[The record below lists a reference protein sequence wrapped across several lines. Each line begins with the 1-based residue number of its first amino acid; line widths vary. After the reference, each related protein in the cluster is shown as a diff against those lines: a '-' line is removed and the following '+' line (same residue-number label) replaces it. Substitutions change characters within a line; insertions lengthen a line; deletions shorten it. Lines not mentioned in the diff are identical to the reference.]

1 MAGDSKV
8 VPVKRALI
16 STSDKTG
23 VVDFCR
29 ELQKS
34 NVEIIST
41 GGTSRV
47 LKDEGINVVDIS
59 EITGFPEMMD
69 GRVKTLHPL
78 IHGGILAKR
87 DSQLHIKEA
96 EKNGIRFIDLLAIN
110 LYPFEETI
118 NSKNVKLSEAIEQI
132 DIGGPAMLRAGAK
145 NYEYVT
151 VITGYNDYATVTE
164 ELTQNHGGIALD
176 TRQRLA
182 VKAFRHTA
190 NYDSIIDTYL
200 SKTLLGEDILRL
212 QFTNGQPLRYGEN
225 WHQEARCYSEVN
237 ATCPGLSKAV
247 QLHGKQMSYNN
258 YTDADNALQTIRE
271 IKQIT
276 SKHAAVIVKHNNPC
290 GLATGTTQLQALKE
304 ALAGD
309 PISAF
314 GSILC
319 FNKPVTI
326 EAAQFLKG
334 IFVEL
339 ILAPAFEPEAL
350 EFLAHKNKD
359 LRLLELPK
367 LNESSAANNIYHY
380 ITGGV
385 LKQTADQGLYEKWE
399 TVTSNNPPDK
409 KYELAMFTIA
419 ACKHTKSNAITIGY
433 EYQTG
438 CYTLLAMG
446 AGQPNRVDSIKK
458 LAITKAHENLLTR
471 YETEQPEIGV
481 EEYYKQILS
490 ECVLTSDAFFP
501 FPDSIISSAK
511 AGIRYIVSPGGSIRD
526 KEVIAEA
533 NKLGVSLV
541 FTGMRH
547 FNH

>member
-1 MAGDSKV
+1 VAGDSKV

-23 VVDFCR
+23 IVDFCR
-29 ELQKS
+29 ELQRS

-41 GGTSRV
+41 GGTSMV

-69 GRVKTLHPL
+69 GRVKTLHPA

-87 DSQLHIKEA
+87 DSPLHIKEA
-96 EKNGIRFIDLLAIN
+96 EKNGIRFIDLLAVN

-118 NSKNVKLSEAIEQI
+118 NSKNVKLSEAIEHI

-145 NYEYVT
+145 NCEYVT
-151 VITGYNDYATVTE
+151 VITDYNDYTTVAE
-164 ELTQNHGGIALD
+164 ELSQTGGISLD

-190 NYDSIIDTYL
+190 DYDSTIDTYL

-212 QFTNGQPLRYGEN
+212 QFTNGRPLRYGEN
-225 WHQEARCYSEVN
+225 WHQEARCYSEEN
-237 ATCPGLSKAV
+237 ITGPGLSKAV

-258 YTDADNALQTIRE
+258 YIDADNALQTIRE
-271 IKQIT
+271 VEQIT
-276 SKHAAVIVKHNNPC
+276 NKHAAVIVKHNNPC
-290 GLATGTTQLQALKE
+290 GLATGITQLQALKE

-309 PISAF
+309 SISAF

-319 FNKPVTI
+319 FNEPVTLA
-326 EAAQFLKG
+326 AAQFLKG
-334 IFVEL
+334 KFVEL

-350 EFLAHKNKD
+350 EFLVHKSKD
-359 LRLLELPK
+359 LRLLKLPE
-367 LNESSAANNIYHY
+367 LNESSAANNTYHY
-380 ITGGV
+380 ITGGM
-385 LKQTADQGLYEKWE
+385 LKQTTDQGLYEKWE
-399 TVTSNNPPDK
+399 TVTRHNLPHK
-409 KYELAMFTIA
+409 KYELAVFTIA
-419 ACKHTKSNAITIGY
+419 ACKHTKSNAVTIGY

-446 AGQPNRVDSIKK
+446 AGQPNRVDAIKK
-458 LAITKAHENLLTR
+458 LAITKAYENLITR
-471 YETEQPEIGV
+471 YETEQPGIGV

-490 ECVLTSDAFFP
+490 ECVLASDAFFP
-501 FPDSIISSAK
+501 FPDSITYSAK
-511 AGIRYIVSPGGSIRD
+511 AGIRYIISPGGSIRD
-526 KEVIAEA
+526 GEIIAEA
-533 NKLGVSLV
+533 NKRGVSLV